1 MKGRGNLF
9 CRQCKNSNLEQIYNF
24 GDMPI
29 ANELPTTKDS
39 QIELYPLEFKICFK
53 CGLGQVGEP
62 ITPKRLFED
71 YRYESSI
78 SETWINNGLQFSK
91 KMMKECD
98 LGIND
103 LVVEIASNDGYLL
116 QHFRN
121 AGVSSIGIEPA
132 GNIAKKANMKGIRTI
147 NKFFSEELAIE
158 LRSQHGKP
166 RLIIANNVLAH
177 VPDLN
182 DFFSGISQLSSEKT
196 VVTIENPS
204 IVNIMHKNQYDTI
217 YHEHFSYLSVNSVLR
232 LADQNNLS
240 LISVEKLGTHGGT
253 NRYFL
258 REKGSV
264 RPNANIQNYAMEEKE
279 LGLFDREVWKGTST
293 KITDSID
300 NIRNWF
306 NSKSQNQDKVI
317 GFTAAAK
324 SSTLINSVKLDEK
337 KLKMVVDTS
346 KEKQGRYIPLT
357 MIPIVDIET
366 AKKYNPTDI
375 VIFSWNIA
383 EEIYALIQSEFNNSV
398 RCWVLIPKIKQMGK
412 NNG

>member
-1 MKGRGNLF
+1 
-9 CRQCKNSNLEQIYNF
+9 
-24 GDMPI
+24 MPI

>member
-9 CRQCKNSNLEQIYNF
+9 CRQCKNFNLEQIYNF

-293 KITDSID
+293 KITDSIN

-398 RCWVLIPKIKQMGK
+398 RCWVLIPKIKQIGK